1 MDNGFPLV
9 VLACVSLL
17 CAVVSICI
25 LVVSKMRMRK
35 EMAAGMSVRITP
47 ERRVELRNG
56 LAARFEALK
65 KVYGTLYLT
74 CDNFS
79 RNSEKVV
86 EAVAESYG
94 DGSFSALCY
103 DIVQV
108 TNMCE
113 GGAIYR
119 MGQQYKL
126 TPLELRT
133 CCFIYWGFRWQETC
147 TAESLTENA
156 YNVRCSRIRKKL
168 SLEKDARIPDFI
180 ADYCRRN
187 ITLSGQ

>member
-1 MDNGFPLV
+1 MDCGFTLV
-9 VLACVSLL
+9 AVACVSLL
-17 CAVVSICI
+17 CAVASVCI
-25 LVVSKMRMRK
+25 LVVSRMRVRK
-35 EMAAGMSVRITP
+35 ELAAGMSVRITP
-47 ERRVELRNG
+47 EGKEELAG
-56 LAARFEALK
+56 SLAARFGALRK
-65 KVYGTLYLT
+65 IYGTLYLT
-74 CDNFS
+74 CDNFP
-79 RNSEKVV
+79 RNMEKV
-86 EAVAESYG
+86 AETAAELYE
-94 DGSFSALCY
+94 DGSLSALCN

-119 MGQQYKL
+119 MGRQYRL
-126 TPLELRT
+126 TPVELRT

-156 YNVRCSRIRKKL
+156 YNVRCSRIRKKF
-168 SLEKDARIPDFI
+168 SLGKDERIPDFI

>member
-1 MDNGFPLV
+1 MDCGFWLV
-9 VLACVSLL
+9 AVACAALL
-17 CAVVSICI
+17 CAVVSLYITI
-25 LVVSKMRMRK
+25 SGKVKMKR

-47 ERRVELRNG
+47 EGKEELAG
-56 LAARFEALK
+56 SLAARFGALRK
-65 KVYGTLYLT
+65 IYGTLYLT
-74 CDNFS
+74 CDNFP
-79 RNSEKVV
+79 RNMEKV
-86 EAVAESYG
+86 AETAAELYE
-94 DGSFSALCY
+94 DGSLSALCN

-119 MGQQYKL
+119 MGRQYRL
-126 TPLELRT
+126 TPVELRT

-156 YNVRCSRIRKKL
+156 YNVRCSRIRKKF
-168 SLEKDARIPDFI
+168 SLGKDERIPDFI